1 MKVGK
6 IRLARVKNDMS
17 RIMDATRE
25 LSVDDPKFQIHARDA
40 ALQLA
45 AAAFHIRQIA
55 DDVEVEQ

>member
-17 RIMDATRE
+17 RIVDATRE
-25 LSVDDPKFQIHARDA
+25 LSVDDPKFLSSARDV

-45 AAAFHIRQIA
+45 TAAFHIRQIA
-55 DDVEVEQ
+55 DDVEAEQ